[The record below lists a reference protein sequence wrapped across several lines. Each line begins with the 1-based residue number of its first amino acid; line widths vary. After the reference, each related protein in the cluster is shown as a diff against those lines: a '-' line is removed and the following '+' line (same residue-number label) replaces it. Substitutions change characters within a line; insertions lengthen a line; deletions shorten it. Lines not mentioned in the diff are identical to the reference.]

1 MGNWPKTN
9 EIMGTA
15 NRGTPC
21 ESGLCEQ
28 CRTDCQGKCETF
40 VSSFKGRRTIYT
52 QEPTGNVIYGSD
64 NINPIGVSY
73 NALKVQG
80 KIYGANGIKDR
91 SSESALSANVDVSTE
106 FGVYKKTKCKVPVL
120 QGPAL
125 NAVSKYWDSYAIAA
139 AVVGYPLVIGENAM
153 NMDKEMIVENGKVIK
168 APRIDKMI
176 DAFLKFDHGYGGI
189 VVQVNY
195 DDVYQPN
202 LPTIDYICEKYGDKV
217 LMEIKW
223 SQGGKIINGE
233 VITKDL
239 AHAKFM
245 SQRYPVFPD
254 PNDPAIERIYA
265 EGGSVRFTR
274 QSRVPHTALDT
285 YEQVEKEFVAL
296 VDHIRDKG
304 ISRVMMKIGGLEMA
318 SLAMALKAASKAKID
333 LVTIDGSGGGT
344 AHSPWPM
351 MEHSGVPSILVH
363 SKAYEYSKILADR
376 GEFTADLSLA
386 GGLARADHIYK
397 ALALGAPFC
406 KIITLGR
413 SIMIPGF
420 VGSNIEGALYPE
432 RKAKVNGAWDKL
444 PTVVQECG
452 NTPEEIFEGYA
463 DFKNMVGADMM
474 KNIPLGAVA
483 IWTYIDKLIVGMQ
496 QLMAGARSFDIA
508 SISRNDIASANR
520 ETEKETGV
528 PFITEA
534 QDDVAKQ
541 ILMG

>member
-1 MGNWPKTN
+1 M
-9 EIMGTA
+9 
-15 NRGTPC
+15 
-21 ESGLCEQ
+21 
-28 CRTDCQGKCETF
+28 
-40 VSSFKGRRTIYT
+40 
-52 QEPTGNVIYGSD
+52 
-64 NINPIGVSY
+64 
-73 NALKVQG
+73 
-80 KIYGANGIKDR
+80 
-91 SSESALSANVDVSTE
+91 
-106 FGVYKKTKCKVPVL
+106 L

-363 SKAYEYSKILADR
+363 SKAYKYSKILADR
-376 GEFTADLSLA
+376 GEFTADLSFA

>member
-1 MGNWPKTN
+1 MGNWSKSN
-9 EIMGTA
+9 EIIGSV

-40 VSSFKGRRTIYT
+40 LSSFKGRRTIYT

-73 NALKVQG
+73 NSVRLQG
-80 KIYGANGIKDR
+80 KIYGAKGTLNN
-91 SSESALSANVDVSTE
+91 SSEYCVSANVDVSTE
-106 FGVYKKTKCKVPVL
+106 FGAFKKTKCNVPIL

-139 AVVGYPLVIGENAM
+139 AVIGYPLVIGENAM
-153 NMDKEMIVENGKVIK
+153 NMDIEMIVVNGKVIK

-176 DAFLKFDHGYGGI
+176 EAFLNFYRGYGGI

-195 DDVYQPN
+195 DDVYQKN
-202 LPTIDYICEKYGDKV
+202 CPTIDYICEKYGDKV

-245 SQRYPVFPD
+245 SQRYPIFPN
-254 PNDPAIERIYA
+254 PFDPAIEKIYS
-265 EGGSVRFTR
+265 EGGNVRFTR

-285 YEQVEKEFVAL
+285 YEQIEKEFVSL
-296 VDHIRDKG
+296 VEHIRDKG
-304 ISRVMMKIGGLEMA
+304 ISRILLKIGGLEMG
-318 SLAMALKAASKAKID
+318 SLAIALKVASKAKID
-333 LVTIDGSGGGT
+333 LVTIDGAGGGT

-351 MEHSGVPSILVH
+351 MEHSGVPSIYIH
-363 SKAYEYSKILADR
+363 SKAYEYSKILADH
-376 GEFTADLSLA
+376 GEYVADLSFA

-420 VGSNIEGALYPE
+420 VGSNIEGVLYPE
-432 RKAKVNGAWDKL
+432 RRAKVNGAWDKL
-444 PTVVQECG
+444 PAVVKECG
-452 NTPEEIFEGYA
+452 NSAEEIFEGYS
-463 DFKNMVGADMM
+463 DFKDMVGVEMM
-474 KNIPLGAVA
+474 EEIPLGAVA
-483 IWTYIDKLIVGMQ
+483 IWTYIDKIKVAMQ
-496 QLMAGARSFDIA
+496 QLMAGARSFSID
-508 SISRNDIASANR
+508 SISREDIAAGNR
-520 ETEKETGV
+520 ETAMEIGI

-534 QDDVAKQ
+534 QDEFAKQ
-541 ILMG
+541 ILLG

>member
-1 MGNWPKTN
+1 
-9 EIMGTA
+9 
-15 NRGTPC
+15 
-21 ESGLCEQ
+21 
-28 CRTDCQGKCETF
+28 
-40 VSSFKGRRTIYT
+40 
-52 QEPTGNVIYGSD
+52 
-64 NINPIGVSY
+64 
-73 NALKVQG
+73 
-80 KIYGANGIKDR
+80 
-91 SSESALSANVDVSTE
+91 
-106 FGVYKKTKCKVPVL
+106 
-120 QGPAL
+120 
-125 NAVSKYWDSYAIAA
+125 
-139 AVVGYPLVIGENAM
+139 
-153 NMDKEMIVENGKVIK
+153 
-168 APRIDKMI
+168 
-176 DAFLKFDHGYGGI
+176 
-189 VVQVNY
+189 
-195 DDVYQPN
+195 
-202 LPTIDYICEKYGDKV
+202 
-217 LMEIKW
+217 
-223 SQGGKIINGE
+223 
-233 VITKDL
+233 
-239 AHAKFM
+239 
-245 SQRYPVFPD
+245 
-254 PNDPAIERIYA
+254 
-265 EGGSVRFTR
+265 
-274 QSRVPHTALDT
+274 
-285 YEQVEKEFVAL
+285 
-296 VDHIRDKG
+296 
-304 ISRVMMKIGGLEMA
+304 
-318 SLAMALKAASKAKID
+318 
-333 LVTIDGSGGGT
+333 
-344 AHSPWPM
+344 M

-376 GEFTADLSLA
+376 GEFTADLSFA

>member
-376 GEFTADLSLA
+376 GEFTADLSFA

-432 RKAKVNGAWDKL
+432 RKAKVNGA
-444 PTVVQECG
+444 
-452 NTPEEIFEGYA
+452 
-463 DFKNMVGADMM
+463 
-474 KNIPLGAVA
+474 
-483 IWTYIDKLIVGMQ
+483 
-496 QLMAGARSFDIA
+496 
-508 SISRNDIASANR
+508 
-520 ETEKETGV
+520 
-528 PFITEA
+528 
-534 QDDVAKQ
+534 
-541 ILMG
+541 